1 MSSTQP
7 SKTARLLT
15 LSEVARELG
24 GVSLKTV
31 DRYIKRGALHVTRLP
46 GDRLRRVARE
56 DLDKAI
62 EDWKAA
68 NR

>member
-1 MSSTQP
+1 MSSPQP
-7 SKTARLLT
+7 PKTPRLLT
-15 LSEVARELG
+15 LSDVVRELG

-31 DRYIKRGALHVTRLP
+31 DRYIKRGALPLTRLP